1 LGKKRLPEQLKF
13 VMKMTNW
20 VAMPA
25 AACIKVQPNKGGR
38 QVSVRAQKLKTKAS
52 TSCRES

>member
-1 LGKKRLPEQLKF
+1 
-13 VMKMTNW
+13 MKMTNW